1 MLADVWFGRAMVVL
15 GSVLG
20 SGGLWTYLNIRLSK
34 KSATTR
40 LLMGVAYAQ
49 ITTMGVSY
57 LDRGWVTKD
66 EYEEL
71 NKYFFEPYKALGG
84 NGVAERIMSG
94 VNGLPMRSHNEY
106 SEIFRNGQ
114 PEGYTNN
121 VRLVSRTEQDAPA
134 E

>member
-1 MLADVWFGRAMVVL
+1 MGTWIRAILIVV

-20 SGGLWTYLNIRLSK
+20 SGGLWTYLQYKDSK
-34 KSATTR
+34 RDATTR

-49 ITTMGVSY
+49 ITSMGVSY

-71 NKYFFEPYKALGG
+71 RKYFYDPYQALGG

-94 VNGLPMRSHNEY
+94 VSRLPLRSHNEY
-106 SEIFRNGQ
+106 SEIFRNQQ
-114 PEGYTNN
+114 PEGLINN
-121 VRLVSRTEQDAPA
+121 VRLVSPVQNAPA